1 MYGYP
6 RRMLD
11 KLIAAHFQVDFR
23 SHAKAILEV
32 DFPDVAQMIEE
43 VLLGSTIPI
52 EEIIGSG
59 GGETKG
65 TQRLR
70 NALRAREWNKHNFIV
85 ERTIDG
91 IPREAQSHEVDHVRT
106 LVAAALA

>member
-1 MYGYP
+1 MFD
-6 RRMLD
+6 L
-11 KLIAAHFQVDFR
+11 LLAAGFQVEFH
-23 SHAKAILEV
+23 SHAKAILSV
-32 DFPDVAQMIEE
+32 DFPEIAEQLES

-70 NALRAREWNKHNFIV
+70 
-85 ERTIDG
+85 
-91 IPREAQSHEVDHVRT
+91 
-106 LVAAALA
+106 